1 MKIKLLDCT
10 LRDGG
15 YYNNWDFNEDL
26 VTDYLS
32 AIADSGTDY
41 IELGLRRF
49 SSDSFLGASAFTTH
63 QYLDRLNLPAGPEYG
78 VMIDAK
84 TILSAV
90 SDKFSHEAAVD
101 TLFKDRKDEHIS
113 LVRVAAHFDELKD
126 TPRMLHRLKEKGY
139 KVGLNIMQSSLRSS
153 DELSNATKEISR
165 SNSVDVLYFADSL
178 GSMDIRDV
186 ERVFEAIRKEWNG
199 EIGFHSH
206 NNMGQ
211 ALENVN
217 KAIEIGASWIDGT
230 ISGMGRGAGNAETE
244 YLLAN
249 PYLQKDPSSTYKI
262 FNLVSNHFAEMKKKC
277 GWGPSLEYFYGAKF
291 GIHPTYIQ
299 EMLSDSRY
307 SEEDI
312 ISVIEHLQKEGGK
325 KFSSDNMEGAKHFL
339 RGEVKGTWS
348 PKDIFQ
354 KNDVLILGGGNG
366 IKKHKS
372 AIEAFIKK
380 NKPIVLALNTQSG
393 ISSEFISYR
402 IASHPVRLLADLEAH
417 LGLEQP
423 LITPISMLPDA
434 LKEALKGKKIM
445 DYGLSFDKAK
455 FEFEE
460 KWCTTPSSLVI
471 AYALAAARAGE
482 ARHIFMAGFDGY
494 PAGDDRNSEI
504 QKIIHKYNETIED
517 SNLIAITPTRIKDLQ
532 SKSVYAL

>member
-1 MKIKLLDCT
+1 MKQDITFLDCT

-15 YYNNWDFNEDL
+15 YYNSWDFDPDL
-26 VTDYLS
+26 TNDYLQSMS
-32 AIADSGTDY
+32 AAKVDVVEIGF
-41 IELGLRRF
+41 RF
-49 SSDSFLGASAFTTH
+49 LKNTGFKGPFAFTTDSFLES
-63 QYLDRLNLPAGPEYG
+63 LNIPEGMTIG
-78 VMIDAK
+78 VMVNGSDLCSDIGYEEAIKEIFPLDASESPVNLVRFACHFHELSASFSAAK
-84 TILSAV
+84 ILSLRGYRVGINLMQIADR
-90 SDKFSHEAAVD
+90 SDSEITEMSEMA
-101 TLFKDRKDEHIS
+101 
-113 LVRVAAHFDELKD
+113 
-126 TPRMLHRLKEKGY
+126 
-139 KVGLNIMQSSLRSS
+139 SSSS
-153 DELSNATKEISR
+153 IE
-165 SNSVDVLYFADSL
+165 VLYFADSM
-178 GSMDIRDV
+178 GSMKPADVIRIISL
-186 ERVFEAIRKEWNG
+186 IRQKWDKP
-199 EIGFHSH
+199 IGIHTH
-206 NNMGQ
+206 DNMG
-211 ALENVN
+211 LGLSNSLS
-217 KAIEIGASWIDGT
+217 AIEAGASWVDAT
-230 ISGMGRGAGNAETE
+230 VTGMGRGPGNTRTE
-244 YLLAN
+244 EFLIELDEIRSTKSNMVPVMELIKNYFSEMKSIHKWGTN
-249 PYLQKDPSSTYKI
+249 PYYYLAGKY
-262 FNLVSNHFAEMKKKC
+262 
-277 GWGPSLEYFYGAKF
+277 